1 MFARLNHTK
10 TAVGAAAPVGSVDPG
25 FRAPPTETLELLP
38 VACAL
43 IDKRDGGVEITA
55 SNRVFRQAG
64 LLAATGTGSLLATHR
79 DRIAAF
85 IASDRLH
92 EEFRWQLGSEIDCRT
107 FQVTLA
113 RRAISVSQNRC
124 LVSLVDQTSELRTE
138 QSLRR
143 EMQTDALTGLPNR
156 AAFAERIEAI
166 VNAGEAERAAHAILV
181 IDLDRFSRIN
191 ACLGAMA
198 GDELLL
204 SVARRVKGALRGADV
219 LARIG
224 GDEFGVLMRLEDGPE
239 DADQVSQRIIKAL
252 TTPFRLSE
260 FEIRIDCSV
269 GIAFAADAIA
279 EAEELIRHGQ
289 FAVKRAKTSG
299 QPEAYQT
306 QAFDAVRIQFGIETQ
321 LRRALET
328 GQLRLVYQPICD
340 LTDGRI
346 VAFEA
351 LTRWRTEFGAEK
363 SPADF
368 IPVAEESGL
377 IVPLGRWAID
387 EAARTLADWDERGHA
402 SEVKV
407 AVNVSAVQLQRDN
420 IPTVLAAA
428 LARHDVAGNRMK
440 LELTESALI
449 DDPDGIAR
457 IMTELKELGAQIA
470 MDDFGTGYSNL
481 AYLQRLPI
489 DLLKIDRSFVS
500 GMLGDRDKIAI
511 VKAVLSLAQALG
523 MRTVAEGVE
532 TAEQAQMLGVLGC
545 DYAQGYY
552 YARPLEAED
561 AYALL
566 VSGLPSPNA

>member
-1 MFARLNHTK
+1 MAFARSRITSKAL
-10 TAVGAAAPVGSVDPG
+10 AEPASPMVVDDLVHVPPG
-25 FRAPPTETLELLP
+25 ETLELFP
-38 VACAL
+38 VACAMIDL
-43 IDKRDGGVEITA
+43 IDGAPRLIA
-55 SNRVFRQAG
+55 ANRVFRQGG
-64 LLAATGTGSLLATHR
+64 LHGAEGSDSLLGAHGT
-79 DRIAAF
+79 RIAAF
-85 IASDRLH
+85 IVANDLH
-92 EEFRWQLGSEIDCRT
+92 QEFVWQIGDDIDCRT
-107 FQVTLA
+107 YHVTLA
-113 RRAISVSQNRC
+113 RRNLVECRQRC
-124 LVSLVDQTSELRTE
+124 LVVLVDQTSEQRTE

-156 AAFAERIEAI
+156 AAFSERIEQI
-166 VNAGEAERAAHAILV
+166 VVAGQEDRSHYAILI

-191 ACLGAMA
+191 ACLGGMA

-204 SVARRVKGALRGADV
+204 SVARRIKGALRATDA

-224 GDEFGVLMRLEDGPE
+224 GDEFGVLMRLEDGPD
-239 DADQVSQRIIKAL
+239 DAHQVARRITAAL

-260 FEIRIDCSV
+260 FEIRVDCST
-269 GIAFAADAIA
+269 GIAFGDHAVT

-289 FAVKRAKTSG
+289 FAVKRSKASG

-306 QAFDAVRIQFGIETQ
+306 QAYDAVRIQFGIETQ

-340 LTDGRI
+340 LADGRI
-346 VAFEA
+346 VAFET

-363 SPADF
+363 SPAEF

-387 EAARTLADWDERGHA
+387 EAARTLAAWDARGGCDG
-402 SEVKV
+402 VKF
-407 AVNVSAVQLQRDN
+407 AVNLSAVQLQRDN
-420 IPTVLAAA
+420 IPTVVAAA
-428 LARHDVAGNRMK
+428 LARHDVTGDRLK

-449 DDPDGIAR
+449 DDPDGIAHVMR
-457 IMTELKELGAQIA
+457 ELKDLGAEIA

-481 AYLQRLPI
+481 ASLQQLPI
-489 DLLKIDRSFVS
+489 DLLKIDRSFVL

-523 MRTVAEGVE
+523 MRTVAEGIE
-532 TAEQAQMLGVLGC
+532 TVEQAQLLAALGC
-545 DYAQGYY
+545 DQGQGYHF
-552 YARPLEAED
+552 ARPLEAED

-566 VSGLPSPNA
+566 MSRNA

>member
-1 MFARLNHTK
+1 MVFARLR
-10 TAVGAAAPVGSVDPG
+10 TASTVLDPAA
-25 FRAPPTETLELLP
+25 RAPSGDGTYRAPTDETLELFP
-38 VACAL
+38 VACAHIL
-43 IDKRDGGVEITA
+43 GDPDGVRITA
-55 SNRVFRQAG
+55 SNQVFRQAG
-64 LLAATGTGSLLATHR
+64 LAAADGADSLLAVHG

-85 IASDRLH
+85 IASDRNR
-92 EEFRWQLGSEIDCRT
+92 EEIRWQLGSDIDCRT

-113 RRAISVSQNRC
+113 RRPVAETRNRC
-124 LVSLVDQTSELRTE
+124 LVILVDQTSELRTE

-156 AAFAERIEAI
+156 AAFAEKIEAI
-166 VNAGEAERAAHAILV
+166 VGAGEEERANHAILV

-219 LARIG
+219 LARMG
-224 GDEFGVLMRLEDGPE
+224 GDEFGVLMRLEDGPD
-239 DADQVSQRIIKAL
+239 DARHVAERIIKAL
-252 TTPFRLSE
+252 ATPFRLSE

-269 GIAFAADAIA
+269 GIAFAADAIE

-299 QPEAYQT
+299 QPEAYET
-306 QAFDAVRIQFGIETQ
+306 QAFDAVRVQFGIETQ

-346 VAFEA
+346 VAFES
-351 LTRWRTEFGAEK
+351 LTRWRTEFGVEK

-387 EAARTLADWDERGHA
+387 EAARTLADWDKRGKTGG
-402 SEVKV
+402 VKV
-407 AVNVSAVQLQRDN
+407 AVNLSAVQLQRDN
-420 IPTVLAAA
+420 IPTVVAAS
-428 LARHDVAGNRMK
+428 LARHDVPGNRIK

-449 DDPDGIAR
+449 DDPDGITR
-457 IMTELKELGAQIA
+457 IMAELKELGTEIA

-481 AYLQRLPI
+481 AYLQKLPI
-489 DLLKIDRSFVS
+489 DLLKIDRSFVM

-523 MRTVAEGVE
+523 MKTVAEGVE
-532 TAEQAQMLGVLGC
+532 SAEQAQMLGALGC
-545 DYAQGYY
+545 DYGQGYF

-561 AYALL
+561 AYTLL
-566 VSGLPSPNA
+566 ASRNA

>member
-1 MFARLNHTK
+1 MVFARLRSAPK
-10 TAVGAAAPVGSVDPG
+10 AFDATAPAAPGDPT
-25 FRAPPTETLELLP
+25 FRAPPEETLELFP

-43 IDKRDGGVEITA
+43 VERRGDTVFLTA

-64 LLAATGTGSLLATHR
+64 LHSADGTGSLLAAHEA
-79 DRIAAF
+79 RIAAF
-85 IASDRLH
+85 IASDRLR
-92 EEFRWQLGSEIDCRT
+92 EEFGWQLGAAIDCRT
-107 FQVTLA
+107 FKVTLA
-113 RRAISVSQNRC
+113 RRGIAESRDRC
-124 LVSLVDQTSELRTE
+124 LVALVDQTSELRTE

-166 VNAGEAERAAHAILV
+166 VGAGEAERADHAILV

-204 SVARRVKGALRGADV
+204 SVARRVKGALRAADV

-224 GDEFGVLMRLEDGPE
+224 GDEFGVLMRLEDGPD
-239 DADQVSQRIIKAL
+239 DADQVAGRIITAL

-269 GIAFAADAIA
+269 GIAFASDTID

-306 QAFDAVRIQFGIETQ
+306 QAFDAVRTQFGIETQ

-328 GQLRLVYQPICD
+328 GQLRLVFQPICD
-340 LTDGRI
+340 LSDGRI
-346 VAFEA
+346 VAFES

-363 SPADF
+363 SPVEF

-387 EAARTLADWDERGHA
+387 EAARTLADWDARGGVDM
-402 SEVKV
+402 VKI
-407 AVNVSAVQLQRDN
+407 AVNLSAVQLQRDN
-420 IPTVLAAA
+420 IPTVVAAA
-428 LARHDVAGNRMK
+428 LARHDVAGQRMK
-440 LELTESALI
+440 LELTESALV

-457 IMTELKELGAQIA
+457 VMRELKELGTEIA

-481 AYLQRLPI
+481 AYRQQLPI

-523 MRTVAEGVE
+523 MRTVAEGIE
-532 TAEQAQMLGVLGC
+532 TAEQAQMLAALGC
-545 DYAQGYY
+545 DYGQGYHF
-552 YARPLEAED
+552 ARPLEAED

-566 VSGLPSPNA
+566 ASRSA